1 MLDPQSVPQDN
12 SREVDDIFDEIRT
25 IMRHSRRR
33 ADEALREVRNQQHRR
48 RARQT
53 RAQQRLNFAR
63 HTGARQPRYTDTSAE
78 RHPLTPD
85 LMARWAGAHAA
96 ADLAREA
103 AAEAARDGDT
113 ARQAQ
118 TNATAQRAEQWA
130 HAWDERL
137 REAGVDPDS
146 IGGRDR
152 DKDLGEVA
160 DTDLLDQVSTSAANY
175 AIDVDDAATA
185 GGHRSMSEL
194 IADTEPAP
202 EAALIAAGD
211 SDWQTTPVPEIGAS
225 VTLDTGAQL

>member
-78 RHPLTPD
+78 PHPLTPD

-96 ADLAREA
+96 ADMAREA
-103 AAEAARDGDT
+103 ASEAARDGDT

-137 REAGVDPDS
+137 REAGVDPDT

-175 AIDVDDAATA
+175 ALDVDDAATA

>member
-160 DTDLLDQVSTSAANY
+160 DTDLLDQVSTSAADY
-175 AIDVDDAATA
+175 AIDVDDAAA
-185 GGHRSMSEL
+185 EGGHRWTGEL
-194 IADTEPAP
+194 IADTDPAP

-211 SDWQTTPVPEIGAS
+211 SDWQTTPVPDIGTS
-225 VTLDTGAQL
+225 VNLDTGAQL

>member
-1 MLDPQSVPQDN
+1 MLDPQSVPQDT
-12 SREVDDIFDEIRT
+12 SREVDDIFDEVRS
-25 IMRHSRRR
+25 IMRRSRRH
-33 ADEALREVRNQQHRR
+33 ADEVLRQVRSQQHRR
-48 RARQT
+48 RTQQT
-53 RAQQRLNFAR
+53 RAQQRLNYAR

-96 ADLAREA
+96 ADMAREA
-103 AAEAARDGDT
+103 ASEAARDGDT

-137 REAGVDPDS
+137 REAGVDPDT

-152 DKDLGEVA
+152 DQDLGEVA
-160 DTDLLDQVSTSAANY
+160 DTDLLGQVSNAAANY
-175 AIDVDDAATA
+175 AIDVDDAAAA

-211 SDWQTTPVPEIGAS
+211 SGWQITPTPDVGAS

>member
-78 RHPLTPD
+78 PHPLTPD

-96 ADLAREA
+96 ADMAREA
-103 AAEAARDGDT
+103 ASEAARDGDT

-137 REAGVDPDS
+137 REAGVDPDT

-152 DKDLGEVA
+152 DQDFGEVA
-160 DTDLLDQVSTSAANY
+160 DTDLLGQVSNAAANY
-175 AIDVDDAATA
+175 AIEVDDAAAA

>member
-12 SREVDDIFDEIRT
+12 SREVDDIFDEVRS
-25 IMRHSRRR
+25 IMRRSRRH
-33 ADEALREVRNQQHRR
+33 ADEVLRQVRSQQHRR
-48 RARQT
+48 RTQQT
-53 RAQQRLNFAR
+53 RAQQRLNYAR

-96 ADLAREA
+96 ADMAREA
-103 AAEAARDGDT
+103 ASEAARDGDT

-211 SDWQTTPVPEIGAS
+211 SDWQIAPVPEIGAS

>member
-12 SREVDDIFDEIRT
+12 SREVDDIFDEIRM

-63 HTGARQPRYTDTSAE
+63 HTGAHQPRYTDTSAE

-103 AAEAARDGDT
+103 AAEAAREGDT

-152 DKDLGEVA
+152 DSDLGEVA

-175 AIDVDDAATA
+175 AIEVDDAAAA

-211 SDWQTTPVPEIGAS
+211 SDWQITPVAEVGAS

>member
-1 MLDPQSVPQDN
+1 MLDPHNVAQDN

-160 DTDLLDQVSTSAANY
+160 DTDLLDQVSTSAADY
-175 AIDVDDAATA
+175 AIDVDDAAA
-185 GGHRSMSEL
+185 EGGHRWTGEL
-194 IADTEPAP
+194 IADTDPAP

-211 SDWQTTPVPEIGAS
+211 SDWQTTPVPDIGTS
-225 VTLDTGAQL
+225 VNLDTGAQL

>member
-33 ADEALREVRNQQHRR
+33 ADEALREVRNQQHKR

-63 HTGARQPRYTDTSAE
+63 HTGAHQPRYTDTSAE

-103 AAEAARDGDT
+103 AAEAAREGDT

-152 DKDLGEVA
+152 DSDLGEVA
-160 DTDLLDQVSTSAANY
+160 DTDLLDQVSAAAANY
-175 AIDVDDAATA
+175 AIDVDDAAAA

-211 SDWQTTPVPEIGAS
+211 SDWQITPVAEVGAS

>member
-63 HTGARQPRYTDTSAE
+63 HTGAHQPRYTDTSAE

-103 AAEAARDGDT
+103 AAEAAREGDA

-152 DKDLGEVA
+152 DSDLGEVA
-160 DTDLLDQVSTSAANY
+160 DTDLLDQVSAAAANY
-175 AIDVDDAATA
+175 AIDVDDAAAA
-185 GGHRSMSEL
+185 GGHRSTSEL

-211 SDWQTTPVPEIGAS
+211 SDWQITPVAEVGAS